1 MQVRTIRPL
10 FLPVLFALGLGLTA
24 RCLRP
29 VSAIRSAIDPAK
41 AEVRLGSSGGFDAY
55 LVHQSDVAG
64 CRSSTSG
71 VGEPVSLGPILPR
84 VAKLVMPVGKF
95 RQAH

>member
-10 FLPVLFALGLGLTA
+10 FLPVLLALGLALTA

-41 AEVRLGSSGGFDAY
+41 AEVRLGSSG
-55 LVHQSDVAG
+55 
-64 CRSSTSG
+64 SG
-71 VGEPVSLGPILPR
+71 VGEPVPLCPISPR

-95 RQAH
+95 RRIHY